1 VLGVEPARLPPAAF
15 DDPLAALEQA
25 VLPALRRAPCLV
37 SFSGGRDSS
46 AVLAVAARLARREQ
60 LPLPIPATNRF
71 PGHDDTEESEWQ
83 ERVVAHLRLDDW
95 IRVDAR
101 GDLDC
106 LGPVARRVLR
116 RHGLLWPC
124 NAHFHVPLFE
134 AARGGSLLTGVGGDE
149 VFTDSQW
156 SHALGVM
163 GGAVR
168 PQPRDVLPVGLALA
182 PRPLRRTVLRRR
194 TTHPCSWLRPDAS
207 KALRNALADQAADEP
222 LRWASRL
229 RWRRGLRYL
238 EAGDESLRLL
248 AGDAD
253 VRLLHPLLDEGFC
266 ASLSA
271 LPRRERFADRTEGM
285 RRLFG
290 ELLPAEVLARRTK
303 ASFDSVFWAD
313 ESRAFAER
321 WQGEAVDEDIVDAE
335 ELAAAW
341 RGPEPDPRS
350 FTLLQAVWLALDERA
365 GGSAPEPVE
374 QVLDGAGK

>member
-15 DDPLAALEQA
+15 GDPVAALEHA
-25 VLPALRRAPCLV
+25 ILPALRRAPCLV

-46 AVLAVAARLARREQ
+46 AVLAVATRLARRER
-60 LPLPIPATNRF
+60 LPLPTPATNRF
-71 PGHDDTEESEWQ
+71 PGHADTEESQWQ

-106 LGPVARRVLR
+106 VGPVARRVLR

-124 NAHFHVPLFE
+124 NAHFHVPLLE

-156 SHALGVM
+156 SHALGVLSR
-163 GGAVR
+163 AVR
-168 PQPRDVLPVGLALA
+168 PEPRDVLPIGLALA
-182 PRPLRRTVLRRR
+182 PRPLRRAVLRRR
-194 TTHPCSWLRPDAS
+194 TTHPCSWLRPHAS
-207 KALRNALADQAADEP
+207 RALRNALADQAADEP
-222 LRWASRL
+222 LRWADRL

-248 AGDAD
+248 AEDEG
-253 VRLLHPLLDEGFC
+253 VHLVHPLLDHGFC

-271 LPRRERFADRTEGM
+271 LPRGDRFADRAEAM

-290 ELLPAEVLARRTK
+290 DLLPAEVLTRRSK

-321 WQGEAVDEDIVDAE
+321 WHGEAIDEGIVDAE
-335 ELAAAW
+335 ELAGVW

-350 FTLLQAVWLALDERA
+350 FTLLQAVWLALEGR
-365 GGSAPEPVE
+365 GGSAREPAE
-374 QVLDGAGK
+374 QVLDGVGK

>member
-25 VLPALRRAPCLV
+25 ILPALRRAPCLV

-46 AVLAVAARLARREQ
+46 AMLAVATRLARREQ

-71 PGHDDTEESEWQ
+71 PGHAETEESEWQ
-83 ERVVAHLRLDDW
+83 ERVVAHLRLNDW
-95 IRVDAR
+95 IRIDAG

-106 LGPVARRVLR
+106 VGPVARRVLR

-124 NAHFHVPLFE
+124 NAHFHVPLLE

-156 SHALGVM
+156 SHALGVLS
-163 GGAVR
+163 GAVR
-168 PQPRDVLPVGLALA
+168 PEPRDVLPIGLALA
-182 PRPLRRTVLRRR
+182 PRPLRRAVQRRR
-194 TTHPCSWLRPDAS
+194 TTHPCSWLRPHAS
-207 KALRNALADQAADEP
+207 RALRNALADQAADEP
-222 LRWASRL
+222 LRWAGRL

-248 AGDAD
+248 AEDEG
-253 VRLLHPLLDEGFC
+253 VHLVHPLLDRGFC

-271 LPRRERFADRTEGM
+271 LPRGERFADRAEGM

-290 ELLPAEVLARRTK
+290 DLLPADVLTRRSK

-321 WQGEAVDEDIVDAE
+321 WQGEAIDEGIVDAE
-335 ELAAAW
+335 ELAEVW
-341 RGPEPDPRS
+341 REPEPDPRS
-350 FTLLQAVWLALDERA
+350 FTLLQAVWLALDAR
-365 GGSAPEPVE
+365 GGSARQPAE
-374 QVLDGAGK
+374 QVLDGVGK